1 MVTPICTSQVLKQ
14 EEKNSLETKTINKQK
29 RERSVTQTNADL
41 LGFKRPMTKVEEGFG
56 DYVEEWEH
64 SKASPTPLKIQKVKS
79 GNEFTP

>member
-41 LGFKRPMTKVEEGFG
+41 LGFKRPLKKVDKGFG

-64 SKASPTPLKIQKVKS
+64 SIASPSPLKIQKVKS